1 MTHEQRIAI
10 LERLGRT
17 GLAICESK
25 MFESMYEAAGHFDYV
40 INDLGFEASRL
51 LGDGP
56 YYVICVDSLSR
67 PLPGVLEA

>member
-1 MTHEQRIAI
+1 
-10 LERLGRT
+10 
-17 GLAICESK
+17 